1 MITISQDANERARC
15 RSRRIWLQDREH
27 ERAVALKEG
36 RKEAQAVYE
45 PIIAS
50 KDVEIAN
57 KDVEIT
63 NKEAEITNMAAEL
76 ANRDTELANMA
87 AEIAALRARLGGEQ

>member
-1 MITISQDANERARC
+1 
-15 RSRRIWLQDREH
+15 LQDREH

-50 KDVEIAN
+50 KDAEIAN
-57 KDVEIT
+57 KDVEI
-63 NKEAEITNMAAEL
+63 
-76 ANRDTELANMA
+76 ANMA